1 MDYLLA
7 FIIGSSIIIF
17 LITFLYVGY
26 AYRKS
31 NRPDDLPYEIAPVII
46 PIMYG
51 LFNIINVGL
60 QSKGYSPNIAFI
72 VGAIMGEIFSL
83 VGRFKYNLPIL
94 IFGFDKSNA
103 YLVHLIAPILYGLI
117 FRFPLQ
123 KINQLFLLD

>member
-1 MDYLLA
+1 MTDYLLA

-17 LITFLYVGY
+17 LLTFLYVGY

-31 NRPDDLPYEIAPVII
+31 DRPDSIPYEIAPIII

-51 LFNIINVGL
+51 FFNVINVAL
-60 QSKGYSPNIAFI
+60 QTKGYSPNIAFV

-83 VGRFKYNLPIL
+83 IGRFGYDLPVL
-94 IFGFDKSNA
+94 IFGFNKDNA

-123 KINQLFLLD
+123 KINQRYLL